1 MWIVITLRVEESIK
15 ENTKTGSTTSE
26 VTVVKVNETFI
37 NDNRRGRK
45 KKFKK
50 YAQVVITNDKGKTTH
65 ENVSCLKK
73 DLQPRNVEKTSDLAK
88 MKNILLQDEKPNSSR
103 IQASP
108 PVRVTNMSTSRN
120 TSEISESMF
129 NLNLLSSQDEDLENI
144 LEELQN
150 KAEVL
155 GDNITEF
162 TTNNSLKGYFCSD
175 TIFNLS
181 HRVLSGV

>member
-37 NDNRRGRK
+37 NDNRTGRK

-50 YAQVVITNDKGKTTH
+50 YAQVVTNDKDKTTR

-73 DLQPRNVEKTSDLAK
+73 DLQSRNVEKTSDLAK
-88 MKNILLQDEKPNSSR
+88 MKNILLQDEKLNSSR

-108 PVRVTNMSTSRN
+108 PVRVTNRSTSRN

-150 KAEVL
+150 KTEVL

-162 TTNNSLKGYFCSD
+162 TTNNSLKGY
-175 TIFNLS
+175 L
-181 HRVLSGV
+181 